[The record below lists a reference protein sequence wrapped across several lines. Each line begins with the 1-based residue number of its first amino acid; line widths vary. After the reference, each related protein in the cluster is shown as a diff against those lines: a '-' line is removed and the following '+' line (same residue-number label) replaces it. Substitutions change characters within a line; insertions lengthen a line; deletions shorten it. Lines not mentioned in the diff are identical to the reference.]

1 MTVLALLVGIT
12 TMTPLLPPLPP
23 RAPLFP
29 ASTRFS
35 TGPDTAVARWVRD
48 HPRDARAAA
57 ITEHIS
63 SRPQASWFPDPDPAT
78 TGKQVRKAVAAA
90 RLQGAVPVLVPYAVP
105 RRDCAGPGTG
115 TAGLT
120 AYRQWIDAFARAIGP
135 ATAVVVLEP
144 DSLALMDCLTSR
156 ERLDRI
162 AALTYAGRTLS
173 RDAPNAHLYY
183 DAGHSRWHPALTI
196 ADRLRQA
203 GALRYGDGIA
213 LNVSNFNATGDEARY
228 GLQVIRDLGAPDL
241 GMVIDTSRNG
251 AGPAR
256 GTPYCDPPGRR
267 LGHTP
272 TAGTGLER
280 VDAYLWVKPPGE
292 ADGCAAAPGTFD
304 PQYAYL
310 LAVE

>member
-35 TGPDTAVARWVRD
+35 TGPDTTAERWVRD
-48 HPRDARAAA
+48 HPYDSRAAVIA
-57 ITEHIS
+57 AHIS
-63 SRPQASWFPDPDPAT
+63 SRPQATWFPDPDPAM

-90 RLQGAVPVLVPYAVP
+90 RAQGAVPTLVPFAVP
-105 RRDCAGPGTG
+105 RRDCEGHSLGGA
-115 TAGLT
+115 AGLT
-120 AYRQWIDAFARAIGP
+120 AYQQWIDTFARAIGP
-135 ATAVVVLEP
+135 APAVVVLEP
-144 DSLALMDCLTSR
+144 DALALMDCLTPR
-156 ERLDRI
+156 ERQDRI
-162 AALTYAGRTLS
+162 AALTHASLTLH
-173 RDAPNAHLYY
+173 RHAPNAHLYY
-183 DAGHSRWHPALTI
+183 DAGHSRWHPAPTI

-203 GALRYGDGIA
+203 GALRHGDGIA
-213 LNVSNFNATGDEARY
+213 LNVSNFNTTGDEAHY
-228 GLQVIRDLGAPDL
+228 GLQIIRALGAPDL

-272 TAGTGLER
+272 TADTDLER

-310 LAVE
+310 LAG